1 MELKEIVKNH
11 LTDEKEKERL
21 ERVKSNSKLNKVI
34 LLNNGAPQCDTIKK
48 YLDEEGIRYIEKTL
62 KNNQK
67 ELDKAVAI
75 TNLNMFPM
83 VLVGKMYL
91 VQGRD
96 FQNEQQLVQGIQHL
110 ARPDY
115 IDPKDNDKLIEHL
128 KTAHYH
134 VFNKLNALENKL
146 NPFMTFIQN
155 IQKEIEAEESD
166 K

>member
-1 MELKEIVKNH
+1 
-11 LTDEKEKERL
+11 
-21 ERVKSNSKLNKVI
+21 
-34 LLNNGAPQCDTIKK
+34 
-48 YLDEEGIRYIEKTL
+48 
-62 KNNQK
+62 
-67 ELDKAVAI
+67 
-75 TNLNMFPM
+75 M

-110 ARPDY
+110 VRPDY

-128 KTAHYH
+128 KTANYH
-134 VFNKLNALENKL
+134 IFNKLNALESKL

-155 IQKEIEAEESD
+155 IQKEIEAEEND

>member
-1 MELKEIVKNH
+1 MELKNIVKNH
-11 LTDEKEKERL
+11 LTEKKEIDRLKRVEANKKLEK
-21 ERVKSNSKLNKVI
+21 I
-34 LLNNGAPQCDTIKK
+34 TLLTNGTPYCNTVKK

-62 KNNQK
+62 KDNKK

-110 ARPDY
+110 AKPDY

-128 KTAHYH
+128 KTANYH
-134 VFNKLNALENKL
+134 IFNKLNALESKL

-155 IQKEIEAEESD
+155 IQKEIEAEEND

>member
-1 MELKEIVKNH
+1 
-11 LTDEKEKERL
+11 
-21 ERVKSNSKLNKVI
+21 
-34 LLNNGAPQCDTIKK
+34 
-48 YLDEEGIRYIEKTL
+48 
-62 KNNQK
+62 
-67 ELDKAVAI
+67 
-75 TNLNMFPM
+75 M

>member
-21 ERVKSNSKLNKVI
+21 KRVKSNSKLNKVI
-34 LLNNGAPQCDTIKK
+34 LLNNGAPQCDNVKK
-48 YLDEEGIRYIEKTL
+48 YLDGEGIRYIEKTL
-62 KNNQK
+62 KDNQK

-75 TNLNMFPM
+75 TNLSMFPM

-128 KTAHYH
+128 KTANYH
-134 VFNKLNALENKL
+134 IFNKLNALESKL

-155 IQKEIEAEESD
+155 IQKEIEAEEND